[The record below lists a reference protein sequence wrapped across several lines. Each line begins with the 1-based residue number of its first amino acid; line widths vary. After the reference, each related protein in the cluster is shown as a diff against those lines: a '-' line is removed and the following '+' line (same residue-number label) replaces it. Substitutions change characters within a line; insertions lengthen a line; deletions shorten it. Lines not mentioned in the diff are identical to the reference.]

1 MSIGLESGC
10 ESSRRKKGKNM
21 KPNSISHA
29 LFVLISCSILALVTV
44 NCPMPM
50 QGVSS
55 SASATGSIAGKIM
68 APGQSDNSGV
78 VVTAEPTDGIKS
90 ISVQKTLSSRQVSSV
105 VVAAQATTNASGAYT
120 LSGLSPGIYTLS
132 AIGKDGLQKAVTTS
146 VTVSAGSTAQA
157 LVMILTQTGQ
167 IQGVVTLGDFS
178 NPLGVV
184 VFIAGTSYSAMADA
198 KGNYLMSYVP
208 AGKNYTLVA
217 SKVGYDSA
225 ITGVDVNVNSTS
237 TPRQNPLVLA
247 LHSTSHATGSVSGAA
262 TLKDAP
268 SNAGIFVYLLGTSSI
283 CVTDTDGKFSLA
295 GLAPGSYT
303 IMASKEGYSAQSASV
318 IIPSGPASPI
328 SFILTILGPYFVT
341 YDSNGGTGNVPID
354 PTNYMEGFR
363 VTVLGNSGNLMNPGF
378 SFDGWNTQADGKG
391 ISYTQGQTFVMGS
404 SHVVLYATWALAA
417 TEYFISFKYDG
428 TQVRFTH
435 GVLEWGDV
443 PLAGVEVG
451 WQHDGHVYD
460 RTHILAIPVGLPMT
474 NFPGDTSIEI
484 VLAGEPGTQP
494 PPAGTY
500 TFSDGVHMIH
510 DITYAAPGIRSN
522 LYYPSGS
529 TGQRHR
535 CPDCS
540 RNSRRL
546 HRRLILCHRPR

>member
-1 MSIGLESGC
+1 M
-10 ESSRRKKGKNM
+10 
-21 KPNSISHA
+21 
-29 LFVLISCSILALVTV
+29 
-44 NCPMPM
+44 
-50 QGVSS
+50 
-55 SASATGSIAGKIM
+55 
-68 APGQSDNSGV
+68 
-78 VVTAEPTDGIKS
+78 
-90 ISVQKTLSSRQVSSV
+90 
-105 VVAAQATTNASGAYT
+105 
-120 LSGLSPGIYTLS
+120 
-132 AIGKDGLQKAVTTS
+132 
-146 VTVSAGSTAQA
+146 
-157 LVMILTQTGQ
+157 
-167 IQGVVTLGDFS
+167 
-178 NPLGVV
+178 
-184 VFIAGTSYSAMADA
+184 
-198 KGNYLMSYVP
+198 
-208 AGKNYTLVA
+208 
-217 SKVGYDSA
+217 GYDSA

-529 TGQRHR
+529 TGSATVVLTAVGTVGGFIEGSFSATVLDENTRAPHYITEGMFHVR
-535 CPDCS
+535 LLSLGTSTLTGTFASPDAVTVPNGAHGFLKLVSSGGLPTDTSPSGPGRRDSTAAVPAIPSPVCPTGRTLPTHS
-540 RNSRRL
+540 ST
-546 HRRLILCHRPR
+546 